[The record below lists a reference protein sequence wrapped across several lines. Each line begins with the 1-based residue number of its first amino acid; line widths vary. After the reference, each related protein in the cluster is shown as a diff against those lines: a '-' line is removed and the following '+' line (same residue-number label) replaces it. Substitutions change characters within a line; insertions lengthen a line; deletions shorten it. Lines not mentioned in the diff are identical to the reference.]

1 MPSEPDSFAVIR
13 KQRMNIKR
21 KRNLFGKL
29 VFNKFCLLTL
39 LPSLLFIIPLIYYE
53 LKFRRI
59 CSLFN
64 QYQIKFKGKYKKNI
78 FDN

>member
-39 LPSLLFIIPLIYYE
+39 LPSLLFTIPLVYYE

-59 CSLFN
+59 CSSLN
-64 QYQIKFKGKYKKNI
+64 QYQIKFKRKSKKNI